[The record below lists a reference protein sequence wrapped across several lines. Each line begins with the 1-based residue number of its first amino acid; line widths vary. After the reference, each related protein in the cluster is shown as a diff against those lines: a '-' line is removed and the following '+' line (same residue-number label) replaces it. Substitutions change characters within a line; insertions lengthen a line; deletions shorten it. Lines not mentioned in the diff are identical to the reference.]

1 MALKIRLQRHGA
13 KGAPIFRLVVC
24 EHTTRR
30 DGKFVEILGTYHPS
44 PKGQDVK
51 HPLTVRLDRVD
62 HWMKIGAKPSD
73 TVWTLIKKARKGGAE
88 PLVHTPKVA
97 AAPAVA
103 ATAEVAPVVAAAP
116 ATV

>member
-30 DGKFVEILGTYHPS
+30 DGKFVEILGTFHPS
-44 PKGQDVK
+44 PRGQNIK
-51 HPLTVRLDRVD
+51 KPLTLRLDRVD
-62 HWMKIGAKPSD
+62 YWMKIGAKPSD

-88 PLVHTPKVA
+88 PLVHTPK
-97 AAPAVA
+97 
-103 ATAEVAPVVAAAP
+103 TAVAPVVAAAEAVAVP
-116 ATV
+116 AN